1 MAQLTS
7 WDEIVASTLKS
18 DATIPEDLM
27 DAIYNVTPYETPL
40 LSRLQ
45 TAEAKARITEWCVDA
60 FAASADNA
68 FIEGI
73 AHTAMD
79 LTVPTRAANIVQT
92 FYKGG
97 QIADT
102 ERNVAHVG
110 MDDPLTYYEAK
121 HVVELKK
128 DMEKA
133 LVRGSAITGDTDTA
147 CRMGGFLNVL
157 TTNKTAMSAVTLTE
171 EVFNNILEL
180 VWGNTSMMPNEVYVG
195 PKLKRTI
202 SMYNTK
208 VTRNI
213 DASAKA
219 QILTVSNYDSDFGQ
233 LRVFLHRELTSTD
246 TASEMLVI
254 DPNWFATGWLQ
265 PLRRE
270 TLSRDGL
277 RQRFQMSAE
286 FTLFY
291 RNEKA
296 GAAISGISKY
306 LA

>member
-1 MAQLTS
+1 MAMLTT

-18 DATIPEDLM
+18 NKTIPEDIQ

-45 TAEAKARITEWCVDA
+45 SAEAKARIVEWLVDS

-73 AHTAMD
+73 AHTALD

-97 QIADT
+97 NLADT
-102 ERNVAHVG
+102 ERNVAHLG
-110 MDDPLTYYEAK
+110 MDDPLVYYEAK
-121 HVVELKK
+121 HVVEIKK

-147 CRMGGFLNVL
+147 CRLGGFLNVL
-157 TTNKTAMSAVTLTE
+157 STNKTAMSAVTMTE
-171 EVFNNILEL
+171 EVFNDILEM

-195 PKLKRTI
+195 AKLKRTI
-202 SMYNTK
+202 SMYNTN

-213 DASAKA
+213 DAVSKA
-219 QILTVSNYDSDFGQ
+219 QILTVSNYDSDFGP
-233 LRVFLHRELTSTD
+233 LRIFLHRELTSNNS
-246 TASEMLVI
+246 ANEMLVI

-270 TLSRDGL
+270 TLPRDGL
-277 RQRFQMSAE
+277 RQRYQMSAE
-286 FTLFY
+286 ATLFY

-296 GAAISGISKY
+296 GAAISGLSKY